1 MANALNSSKPSTA
14 AVVAAFGAIYIF
26 WGSTYL
32 GIVYALQSFPP
43 FLLAA
48 VRFLIAGTL
57 LLGWCL
63 FKGEKLPPLDSVLK
77 IAFSGLLMLFIGNGA
92 VTWVEQYLPSGLAAI
107 VVATVPL
114 WFVLLDKRQWS
125 FNFSNKGIIAGLL
138 VGFVG
143 VVLLFAGKGTATL
156 FDSPVKMLSLLILVC
171 GTIGWTAGSLYA
183 KYKQMAG
190 SATMKAA
197 IQTLAASFAFTI
209 TSLSAGEHNEFVLA
223 DVSGKSILA
232 MLYLITFGSLIGYL
246 AYVWLL
252 SIRSASLVGTYA
264 YVNPVVAV
272 VLGWAFIGETIST
285 QQMIG
290 LGIIIVGLL
299 LVNLYKDKK
308 KPLDSEP
315 HAGEQELRSIA
326 KDDYATARQ
335 SN

>member
-223 DVSGKSILA
+223 DVSGQSILA
-232 MLYLITFGSLIGYL
+232 MLYLIIFGSLIGYL

-299 LVNLYKDKK
+299 LVNFYRDNK

-315 HAGEQELRSIA
+315 HAVEQEIRGVT
-326 KDDYATARQ
+326 KDDYATERQ

>member
-1 MANALNSSKPSTA
+1 MVPGLIQNKPSTT

-32 GIVYALQSFPP
+32 GIVYALESFPP
-43 FLLAA
+43 FMLAA
-48 VRFLIAGTL
+48 LRFLIAGTL

-63 FKGEKLPPLDSVLK
+63 LKGERLPPLNSVLK
-77 IAFSGLLMLFIGNGA
+77 IALSGLLMLFMGNGA

-143 VVLLFAGKGTATL
+143 VILLFAGEGTANL
-156 FDSPVKMLSLLILVC
+156 FDSPVKMFSLFILVC

-190 SATMKAA
+190 STTMKAA
-197 IQTLAASFAFTI
+197 IQTLAASFAFTV
-209 TSLSAGEHNEFVLA
+209 TSLSAGEHNEFVLSA
-223 DVSGKSILA
+223 VSGKSIVA
-232 MLYLITFGSLIGYL
+232 MLYLIIFGSLIGYL

-252 SIRSASLVGTYA
+252 SIRPASLVGTYA

-272 VLGWAFIGETIST
+272 FLGWAFIGEIIST
-285 QQMIG
+285 Q
-290 LGIIIVGLL
+290 
-299 LVNLYKDKK
+299 
-308 KPLDSEP
+308 
-315 HAGEQELRSIA
+315 
-326 KDDYATARQ
+326 
-335 SN
+335 